1 MNRLRELRKERGL
14 SQKKLAELVR
24 VHTRTVQHWEYG
36 TSQIK
41 LKKAEELADILGVG
55 VHELLGFKTEKEF
68 KLPKGK
74 EYILFLNNILI
85 DELQKVTVPQFVAD
99 WIEEC
104 KENNIISLSGAF
116 EYAKGEVEAWFS
128 SWENQETFAIAWI
141 NGYTVNEEKRYL
153 VKLKGMVE
161 DFVVLKL
168 DKIRDGWYLG
178 NDTEYSHTKVKH
190 TRKELEDAGFGEAF
204 NSPLFEVEEVE

>member
-85 DELQKVTVPQFVAD
+85 GLIKDGESMTAQELSDIKRIARNLY
-99 WIEEC
+99 
-104 KENNIISLSGAF
+104 EN
-116 EYAKGEVEAWFS
+116 
-128 SWENQETFAIAWI
+128 
-141 NGYTVNEEKRYL
+141 L
-153 VKLKGMVE
+153 VQLQYDAE
-161 DFVVLKL
+161 
-168 DKIRDGWYLG
+168 R
-178 NDTEYSHTKVKH
+178 T
-190 TRKELEDAGFGEAF
+190 ELE
-204 NSPLFEVEEVE
+204 